1 MAVGAIVV
9 CRLDSERLPAKVLRT
24 VNGKPL
30 LWYVISRCK
39 LVTELNNNIIVATS
53 NRGIDEPIVEYC
65 KSKKLKIFCGSAEDV
80 SGRVLNCA
88 QANKLKYFF
97 RVNADSPF
105 LEPSLLK
112 HAWDIILSSDYDF
125 VTNLYPRSFP
135 YGVSVE
141 LIKTDAFRTA
151 YQHMTVQE
159 HFEHV
164 TSFIYQNISHF
175 RYFNILREGDNLSN
189 IRLTIDTEDDWR
201 IFKPLITKAKIRWD
215 SPVFL
220 DAIKCVQ
227 K

>member
-1 MAVGAIVV
+1 MNMGAIVV
-9 CRLDSERLPAKVLRT
+9 CRLDSQRLPAKVLRLA
-24 VNGKPL
+24 NGKPL
-30 LWYVISRCK
+30 LWYIISRCK

-53 NRGIDEPIVEYC
+53 NRRIDDPIAEYC
-65 KSKKLKIFCGSAEDV
+65 KRENLKIFRGSAEDV

-141 LIKTDAFRTA
+141 LVKTDVFRTA
-151 YQHMTVQE
+151 YQQMTAQE

-164 TSFIYQNISHF
+164 TLFIYQNISHF
-175 RYFNILREGDNLSN
+175 CYFNIIREGDNLSN

-201 IFKPLITKAKIRWD
+201 TFEPFITKAGNRWD
-215 SPVFL
+215 SPAFL
-220 DAIKCVQ
+220 DAIKCIQ